1 MLPVPPLPITHA
13 HITSDHYSNFY
24 HHRLALAVLELH
36 KNGIIQYVVYCIWFL
51 SLNIMYE
58 TFIHIDLIGFFLT
71 LWTTTGTILCIY
83 ILLKVLSQIIFMV
96 TFKKILRC
104 KIYTHFIY
112 EKAEIKKLF
121 PCGTFPQI
129 PNLWLLLLGLVE
141 ITCCMWK
148 CLAHHRCPMD
158 LSLPSPQTGFPGRK
172 FAHVTTTALLTVESK
187 DWTLSPVTVFPLR
200 IVKHQHL
207 N

>member
-13 HITSDHYSNFY
+13 RITSDHYSNFY
-24 HHRLALAVLELH
+24 HRRLALAVLELH

-51 SLNIMYE
+51 SLSIIYE

-121 PCGTFPQI
+121 PCGTYFSTNSQS
-129 PNLWLLLLGLVE
+129 
-141 ITCCMWK
+141 
-148 CLAHHRCPMD
+148 LA
-158 LSLPSPQTGFPGRK
+158 
-172 FAHVTTTALLTVESK
+172 
-187 DWTLSPVTVFPLR
+187 VTVGTSWDNVLY
-200 IVKHQHL
+200 VKVPGTSQVSHGS
-207 N
+207 